1 MKCDAPKEGC
11 NESLH
16 PAICVK
22 LPVAG
27 LRRQM
32 RKELPAWKLLAICM
46 DDDSSTLG
54 IMKELNNKK
63 EKWSVT
69 HKGGWPLSILYI
81 RLQGIKQFF

>member
-32 RKELPAWKLLAICM
+32 RKRLPMQKQLAICM
-46 DDDSSTLG
+46 DDDRAALTGLWHRPAASADAAIPLG
-54 IMKELNNKK
+54 ERTCPANGRAATACFSR
-63 EKWSVT
+63 W
-69 HKGGWPLSILYI
+69 
-81 RLQGIKQFF
+81 